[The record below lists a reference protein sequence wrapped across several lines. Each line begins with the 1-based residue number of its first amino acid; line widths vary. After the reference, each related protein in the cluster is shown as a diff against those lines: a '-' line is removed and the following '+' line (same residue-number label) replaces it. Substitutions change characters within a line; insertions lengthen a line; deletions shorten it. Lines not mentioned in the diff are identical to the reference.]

1 MELLRI
7 RGVKMCNY
15 LQEYKERK
23 QTVVDYINSTI
34 DIVIKQG
41 ENESADNLKKLADNV
56 EKGLFSIVLVGE
68 FSAGKSTFLNALMGM
83 RILPSFTSET
93 TATVNFLRHSTEA
106 PNGEAGIVYYNDG
119 HQEVLKE
126 LTLDSVANV
135 VSTKSNMGKEG
146 VALSVDHVDLFL
158 ESEYLA
164 DGIML
169 VDSPGLNGIAANHL
183 EITRRQIEKSHAA
196 IFMFSADHPGSK
208 SDFEHLEELRSKSK
222 NIFFVLNKINVI
234 NPSENVTVES
244 VINDLKDSYHKKF
257 PEENEIPEIW
267 PVAANAALAARDKNY
282 QYQNGEVVTTEA
294 RRSELEEISRMK
306 AFEKR
311 LMEYLTTG
319 ERTRDQLLEPVNKS
333 IESLKR
339 LMDTLDDEKQVLS
352 NKEIA
357 EDFLKEKEAVEKQ
370 KKELERNKK
379 SILEPIRG
387 EIFASISR
395 MKNAIGSNIERIQEN
410 IIDEIKLLD
419 DSEELRNFADDLE
432 DSLDRKYRHLIRNI
446 QDDVYSEILD
456 IAQNKCYDYL
466 SDLDQKFNA
475 IHDVSLDINLNKRFE
490 FKKINISD
498 NIQSFNNQIEELE
511 TEIAKINNKAEDLQQ
526 QMSSTSRKE
535 SLIEELKSRK
545 KELQERRNYIIDN
558 FPIPPKEISYG
569 TEEYYRDRK
578 GALGVFAQ
586 LFCGQKKDTKT
597 VKHVYSEAHDYAIKE
612 RDGKVEIINSE
623 LEEVNRELAK
633 FNIPELDSSYFRS
646 LLERNDKQKD
656 ALFEKIKDLNEKIQ
670 DNINANSKK
679 ECRSLK
685 TQIKKYVEERS
696 DNLENLLKKVLDG
709 QKNEYLEAVKEIVA
723 ITIDNELTDC
733 KERLAHIVN
742 VINTNG
748 KDRDNRLKEIET
760 SLEEIGKLMEAGID
774 LKTELQSSLQGYI
787 RQSSIIGGKY

>member
-1 MELLRI
+1 
-7 RGVKMCNY
+7 
-15 LQEYKERK
+15 
-23 QTVVDYINSTI
+23 
-34 DIVIKQG
+34 
-41 ENESADNLKKLADNV
+41 
-56 EKGLFSIVLVGE
+56 
-68 FSAGKSTFLNALMGM
+68 
-83 RILPSFTSET
+83 
-93 TATVNFLRHSTEA
+93 
-106 PNGEAGIVYYNDG
+106 
-119 HQEVLKE
+119 
-126 LTLDSVANV
+126 
-135 VSTKSNMGKEG
+135 
-146 VALSVDHVDLFL
+146 
-158 ESEYLA
+158 
-164 DGIML
+164 
-169 VDSPGLNGIAANHL
+169 
-183 EITRRQIEKSHAA
+183 
-196 IFMFSADHPGSK
+196 
-208 SDFEHLEELRSKSK
+208 
-222 NIFFVLNKINVI
+222 
-234 NPSENVTVES
+234 
-244 VINDLKDSYHKKF
+244 
-257 PEENEIPEIW
+257 
-267 PVAANAALAARDKNY
+267 
-282 QYQNGEVVTTEA
+282 
-294 RRSELEEISRMK
+294 
-306 AFEKR
+306 
-311 LMEYLTTG
+311 
-319 ERTRDQLLEPVNKS
+319 
-333 IESLKR
+333 
-339 LMDTLDDEKQVLS
+339 
-352 NKEIA
+352 
-357 EDFLKEKEAVEKQ
+357 
-370 KKELERNKK
+370 
-379 SILEPIRG
+379 
-387 EIFASISR
+387 
-395 MKNAIGSNIERIQEN
+395 
-410 IIDEIKLLD
+410 
-419 DSEELRNFADDLE
+419 
-432 DSLDRKYRHLIRNI
+432 
-446 QDDVYSEILD
+446 
-456 IAQNKCYDYL
+456 
-466 SDLDQKFNA
+466 
-475 IHDVSLDINLNKRFE
+475 
-490 FKKINISD
+490 
-498 NIQSFNNQIEELE
+498 
-511 TEIAKINNKAEDLQQ
+511 
-526 QMSSTSRKE
+526 MSSTSRKE

-696 DNLENLLKKVLDG
+696 DDLENLLKKVLDG

>member
-1 MELLRI
+1 
-7 RGVKMCNY
+7 MCNY

-106 PNGEAGIVYYNDG
+106 PNGEAEIVYYNDG

-370 KKELERNKK
+370 QKELERNKK

-419 DSEELRNFADDLE
+419 DPEELRNFADDLE

-696 DNLENLLKKVLDG
+696 DDLENLLKKVLDG